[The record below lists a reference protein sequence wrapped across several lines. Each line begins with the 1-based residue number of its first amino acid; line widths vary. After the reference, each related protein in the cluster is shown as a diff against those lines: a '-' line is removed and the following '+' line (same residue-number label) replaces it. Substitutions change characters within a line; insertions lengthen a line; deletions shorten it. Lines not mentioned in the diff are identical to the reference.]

1 MTTNNAAYQ
10 RWVTVRRSCVYDTWR
25 LQTTLL
31 TSDEWRS
38 SAAVCM
44 TLGGCTIHNIRGSQ
58 ILVNNHDFCL
68 PHSKPLSG
76 SPRRNTAITFGNGV
90 AMQRWKM
97 FHDVITRFDSIHE
110 CDKQTTHNSIGHV
123 YAQHRAA
130 KVWKQKLTGI
140 QYSLF
145 FFPYAL
151 DSATPYAVGGR
162 N

>member
-10 RWVTVRRSCVYDTWR
+10 RWVTVRWVTVRWVTVRRSCVYNSWR
-25 LQTTLL
+25 F
-31 TSDEWRS
+31 
-38 SAAVCM
+38 
-44 TLGGCTIHNIRGSQ
+44 TIDNIRGSQ